1 MINPIERGGFNNFK
15 TFLSRKKI
23 KTKYSGKEVD
33 VIVDISTSSKVA
45 SERINKNRLEQLKRL
60 IKEGNYPLDRQKLAE
75 KIVNF
80 LLDGE

>member
-1 MINPIERGGFNNFK
+1 MINPVERGGFRNFEK
-15 TFLSRKKI
+15 TLRVRKQRNEK
-23 KTKYSGKEVD
+23 KLKSGGVVLE
-33 VIVDISTSSKVA
+33 ISTSLEV
-45 SERINKNRLEQLKRL
+45 SEEKITDKRLEELKKL

>member
-1 MINPIERGGFNNFK
+1 MINPIERGGFRNFEK
-15 TFLSRKKI
+15 TLSGRKQRNEK
-23 KTKYSGKEVD
+23 KLKSDGVVLE
-33 VIVDISTSSKVA
+33 ISTPVEV
-45 SERINKNRLEQLKRL
+45 SEEKITDKRLEELKKL